1 MSEAKNFQLNTR
13 VKSEMKQQNLVSTSN
28 SVYKKEWTFVW
39 HGMIWHGMIW
49 YGMVWYGMVWYVSMT
64 EAMSCDQIFGSGL
77 NSWTFNWDR
86 HVKSAAMLPDEM
98 YLLRWSS

>member
-1 MSEAKNFQLNTR
+1 
-13 VKSEMKQQNLVSTSN
+13 
-28 SVYKKEWTFVW
+28 
-39 HGMIWHGMIW
+39 
-49 YGMVWYGMVWYVSMT
+49 MVWYGMVWYVSMT